1 LNDPDRPIGVFLF
14 AGPTG
19 TGKTE
24 LAKTAAEYL
33 FASVDRLIRLDMSEF
48 QTPESTANILG
59 SGVPGEPESLI
70 SRVRKQPFSIVLLD
84 EFEKAHPRIWDLFL
98 QVFDDARLTDTL
110 GQVADFRHCLII
122 MTTNLGATSHQSLG
136 LGFAPA
142 ADMFTNEQVMRAISQ
157 TYRPEFQNRIDKV
170 IVFRPLTR
178 DLMRVILKK
187 ELSDVLER
195 RGLKDR
201 DWAVEWE
208 SSALEFLLEKGFSP
222 EMGARPLKRA
232 IEQYVIAPL
241 AATIVERRFPEG
253 DQFVFFRSDGR
264 AIQAEFV
271 DPDDDATAASA
282 TPGAESGGRPPTL
295 ASMILAPGGTPAEFD
310 TLTDRVSGIERSLAS
325 PEWEDLKRCLSD
337 EMNAVDFWQRPERF
351 ERLARFALMD
361 RVRAAAGTAEALR
374 MRLAKGTGQPG
385 HYSRELT
392 SRLALQVHLV
402 TEGIRDVFEETA
414 IEVALAVEPALDTG
428 TGDNRATGAWCGQL
442 LGMYRDWAANRHMQL
457 SEVKGEESG
466 LPILVISGFGAHRVL
481 SRECGLHILELS
493 DSAGGSS
500 RATARV
506 RLGIAPLG
514 DVPAAKLRR
523 ALIDALDKTPAQ
535 SAVVRRYRGE
545 PAPLVRSADG
555 SWRTGKLDAVLRG
568 DFDLL
573 AADGTS

>member
-1 LNDPDRPIGVFLF
+1 
-14 AGPTG
+14 G

-33 FASVDRLIRLDMSEF
+33 FGSVDRLIRLDMSEF

-59 SGVPGEPESLI
+59 SGVPGEPESMI

-84 EFEKAHPRIWDLFL
+84 EFEKTHPRIWYLFL

-201 DWAVEWE
+201 EWAVEWE

-271 DPDDDATAASA
+271 DPDEDASA
-282 TPGAESGGRPPTL
+282 GSAAAGGESGGRPPTL
-295 ASMILAPGGTPAEFD
+295 ASMILAPAGTPAEFD
-310 TLTDRVSGIERSLAS
+310 ALTDRVSGIERSLAS
-325 PEWEDLKRCLSD
+325 IEWEDLKRSLS
-337 EMNAVDFWQRPERF
+337 
-351 ERLARFALMD
+351 
-361 RVRAAAGTAEALR
+361 
-374 MRLAKGTGQPG
+374 
-385 HYSRELT
+385 
-392 SRLALQVHLV
+392 
-402 TEGIRDVFEETA
+402 
-414 IEVALAVEPALDTG
+414 
-428 TGDNRATGAWCGQL
+428 
-442 LGMYRDWAANRHMQL
+442 
-457 SEVKGEESG
+457 
-466 LPILVISGFGAHRVL
+466 
-481 SRECGLHILELS
+481 
-493 DSAGGSS
+493 
-500 RATARV
+500 
-506 RLGIAPLG
+506 
-514 DVPAAKLRR
+514 
-523 ALIDALDKTPAQ
+523 
-535 SAVVRRYRGE
+535 
-545 PAPLVRSADG
+545 
-555 SWRTGKLDAVLRG
+555 
-568 DFDLL
+568 
-573 AADGTS
+573 